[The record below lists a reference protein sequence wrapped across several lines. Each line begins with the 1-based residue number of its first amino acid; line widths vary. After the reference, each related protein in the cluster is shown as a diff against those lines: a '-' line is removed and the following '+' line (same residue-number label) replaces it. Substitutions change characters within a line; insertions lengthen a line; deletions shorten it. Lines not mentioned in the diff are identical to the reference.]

1 MQSLVMLKKEFPS
14 MGGTMLWGQLR
25 AMGFVVT
32 RSRVRWAHT
41 HSIEIERTANEA
53 TTIFCTQAKHMHNT
67 IIRTL
72 GVYQSCILCPPHLFL

>member
-32 RSRVRWAHT
+32 RST